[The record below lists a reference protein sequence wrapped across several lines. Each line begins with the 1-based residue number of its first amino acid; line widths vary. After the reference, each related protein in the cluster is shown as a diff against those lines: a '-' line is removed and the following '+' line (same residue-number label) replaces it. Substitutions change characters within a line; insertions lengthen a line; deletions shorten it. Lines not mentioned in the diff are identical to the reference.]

1 MSSLNPTLETPT
13 QSAGNDRSAEIAAK
27 PDKHIWGI
35 YIALVIIS
43 VVELYSAS
51 SREVASS
58 AMGVFGPLVRHL
70 STLGLGFLIILGL
83 QRVHYRHFY
92 GAAVIFVFL
101 SIVAMIYC
109 MLFGDIVN
117 GARRS
122 FTFGIT
128 IQPSELLKLSAVF
141 LIAIVAQR
149 SQMKGGGVS
158 NKGVI
163 VMAGA
168 VMIFGGLLVQQGLT
182 NTLLLMGISLSMFL
196 IGGMQWK
203 KLLLVLGVYVM
214 CFSIFYLLTHSGR
227 GHDGDDEAAPTEMV
241 ASSAGASD
249 ADGKPLKRSSTWAMR
264 LSRWTDPTPRYEMEI
279 NAKNRQEMYSY
290 MAQANGGLFGVFPGN
305 SRETARLPLAFS
317 DYIYAIIIEDLGLV
331 GGVIVLVLYLWLMAR
346 ASGIAARCNRAFP
359 AFLVLGMAVM
369 IVIQALF
376 HIAIVTGVF
385 PVSGQPLPLISKGG
399 GSIIVTSIAFGV
411 MLSVSRYAGRSG
423 SKKDRLVSEAEAEA
437 LPDDLLTQNPTQLK

>member
-196 IGGMQWK
+196 IGGMQWR
-203 KLLLVLGVYVM
+203 KLFMVLGVYAV
-214 CFSIFYLLTHSGR
+214 CFVLFYMISHGGS
-227 GHDGDDEAAPTEMV
+227 DDEAPAQTEMV
-241 ASSAGASD
+241 ALAASPTE
-249 ADGKPLKRSSTWAMR
+249 ADGKPLKRASTWVNR
-264 LSRWTDPTPRYEMEI
+264 LSRWTDPTPKYELEI
-279 NAKNRQEMYSY
+279 DAKNRQEMYSY

>member
-1 MSSLNPTLETPT
+1 MSTLNPTLETPT
-13 QSAGNDRSAEIAAK
+13 QSAGNDRAAEIAAK

-58 AMGVFGPLVRHL
+58 AMGVFGPLVRHM
-70 STLGLGFLIILGL
+70 SMLGIGFLIILGL

-92 GAAVIFVFL
+92 GSAVIFVFL

-122 FTFGIT
+122 FTIGIT

-149 SQMKGGGVS
+149 TQMKGGGVS

-163 VMAGA
+163 VMACA
-168 VMIFGGLLVQQGLT
+168 VMLFGGLLVQQGLT

-203 KLLLVLGVYVM
+203 KLFMVIGVYAV
-214 CFSIFYLLTHSGR
+214 CFVLFYMITHSGR
-227 GHDGDDEAAPTEMV
+227 GNDDEAPAQTEMV
-241 ASSAGASD
+241 ASAGSSTE
-249 ADGKPLKRSSTWAMR
+249 ADGKPLKRASTWANR
-264 LSRWTDPTPRYEMEI
+264 LSRWTDPTPKYELEI
-279 NAKNRQEMYSY
+279 DAKNRQEMYSY

-331 GGVIVLVLYLWLMAR
+331 GGVVVLVLYLWLMAR

-423 SKKDRLVSEAEAEA
+423 SKKDRLVAEAEAEA